1 MMKNMRGTLYW
12 ASFRAALAGLY
23 THGALA
29 CAKGAAYSAL
39 LAFFPVL
46 TTVTTL
52 LVQANAEAVSRRLE
66 TWLFQVAPPGAETII
81 GNVLA
86 RGTRPAA
93 LPVLAALIATWAAS
107 GVTTSLLEA
116 YQAAYRRPHTRGVIE
131 QRLLAMAL
139 VLGSLLPVLLASLL
153 IVFGESAEVW
163 VLMRLGLL
171 EAGEAL
177 AGGVR
182 LLSHAVQITL
192 AFCAIVAVTAVM
204 YRFGPQAP
212 HPRHLWPGALLAT
225 AFWLAI
231 TAGFAWYVRNIAN
244 YNLLYGSIG
253 AMMALIVWMYLLGL
267 SAMLGCE
274 FNARLDERAPRR

>member
-1 MMKNMRGTLYW
+1 MRASQYW
-12 ASFRAALAGLY
+12 ASFRAALTGVY
-23 THGALA
+23 THGGLA
-29 CAKGAAYSAL
+29 YAKGAAYSAL

-52 LVQANAEAVSRRLE
+52 LIQANAEAVSRRLE
-66 TWLFQVAPPGAETII
+66 TWLFQVAPPGAESII

-93 LPVLAALIATWAAS
+93 LPILAALIATWAAS
-107 GVTTSLLEA
+107 GVTISLLEA
-116 YQAAYRRPHTRGVIE
+116 YQAAYRRPHTRGIIK
-131 QRLLAMAL
+131 QRLVAMGL

-153 IVFGESAEVW
+153 IVFGERVETW
-163 VLMRLGLL
+163 VLMRLGVL

-177 AGGVR
+177 VGGVN
-182 LLSHAVQITL
+182 LLAHGVRIAL

-212 HPRHLWPGALLAT
+212 HPRHLWPGALTAT
-225 AFWLAI
+225 VLWLTI

-244 YNLLYGSIG
+244 YNVLYGSIG
-253 AMMALIVWMYLLGL
+253 AVMALMVWMYLLSL

-274 FNARLDERAPRR
+274 FNARLDEKAPRR